1 MDEQVQRVAA
11 AFSRKAAIYDEFG
24 REHPNLERMRRK
36 FYAHVGR
43 TIPTG
48 CHLLELNAGTG
59 LDALALVERGYRVH
73 ATDIAP
79 GMLAEIQRKIE
90 RYSLHDRLTAQ
101 ACSFTEL
108 DRVEG
113 GPFDGVISNSGGLNC
128 VDDLTL
134 VTRHLPRLLKPG
146 GVAVWTIMPPV
157 CPWELARTFKDG
169 KTATRRPRGQVTAH
183 VEGADF
189 LTTYYTP
196 YQVRR
201 ALGADFSRLRLEGLS
216 VVTPPADNGTFAIC
230 HPALYGVL
238 ARMDDASSGLPPFK
252 SWGDFFILSMRYVP

>member
-134 VTRHLPRLLKPG
+134 VTRHLP
-146 GVAVWTIMPPV
+146 
-157 CPWELARTFKDG
+157 
-169 KTATRRPRGQVTAH
+169 GQVIAN
-183 VEGADF
+183 VEGVDF

-201 ALGADFSRLRLEGLS
+201 ALGADFRRLRLEGLS
-216 VVTPPADNGTFAIC
+216 VVTPPADNRTFAIC

-238 ARMDDASSGLPPFK
+238 ARMDDAISGLPPFN